1 MKRSPQIAL
10 QQEYAPDGTKYS
22 ASGFK
27 GANWWKNPEALL
39 AGDRPLAAYLDQ
51 LLVEGVANEGAGGLL
66 LPWYGIYHL
75 KSSEDHADSYGLL
88 RLPGDSDWIPQLTTS
103 GALSDNTFQ
112 LAITAWWSPTLGS
125 ATPSRT
131 GAVLRQGERRW
142 LMPER
147 AWGLVQHVTR
157 FAKEC
162 AGLSYPDRLRA
173 VGELRSAAQTCGA
186 RLDDFL
192 QRTDIRTPDKLRI
205 ELKREEAL
213 GTPVVEVVPGPEG
226 VPANFVDVFDRY
238 SAVQQRYDL
247 VQPDGGMTHVAA
259 SPAVRAALGAIKR
272 LPGRRLSSEQ
282 AALFAYNPHAVLGE
296 EAASALDDDQVDQ
309 ARVAAGLVP
318 SHLRFLPE
326 QSTTSFAAIEVA
338 AEASD
343 AAPERLKLNDVQV
356 QHLIAAAGRSRS
368 RALPIFQ
375 WEGNEILC
383 DAAAE
388 NELAALA
395 YWRAQSEAARSA
407 PHATELLDLTAYSPR
422 VTGFDSK
429 IQAVPYVAHRTHGE
443 KWLPED
449 DIGIVTV
456 DAQTGAVQKH
466 RMTPESVDVLQR
478 ALDEATEQG
487 QTTVR
492 IPGSGIEVTLSQAE
506 SLATGLREVGFAKHR
521 PADPRPISSP
531 KPDQR
536 AGLRIHHNIESLDY
550 VEAIEQMVG
559 EVDAGNA
566 DLPAAL
572 NYGISLLPH
581 QQYGLAWLQRRY
593 LNRDH
598 GIAGCL
604 LADDMGLGKTLQ
616 SLALI
621 AWAGERSHV
630 EIPSLVVAPVALL
643 DNWKQEIA
651 KFLDWPPGSVL
662 SLYGSE
668 LSDRCARED
677 QIDDELKSLGVRKLL
692 RKGFA
697 EGFNLVLTTYETLR
711 DYQLSIGRQPWDIV
725 VCDEAQKIKNPG
737 AFVTQAAKALRAR
750 FKIACTGTPVENSL
764 ADLWCLFDF
773 FQPGCLGA
781 LNQFTKSYRASI
793 EARREGHEALVERLR
808 TMIGPWVLRRMKSE
822 VPGGLPQKLIGRDAD
837 AAAVGLA
844 MSPDQ
849 LMAYTKALTV
859 YREAQKTGGKQGAN
873 ALLPLLHR
881 LRMVCAYPMAELR
894 PDHEQAPVAEHLRVS
909 PKLAWLMQRLDDISR
924 RNEKA
929 IVFTDYRVVQRLIQ
943 RVVEHRFGFRPC
955 IINGSTTANAASDHS
970 RQQLIDEFQEA
981 EGFGVLILGTTAV
994 GFGVNIQEA
1003 NHVIHF
1009 TRSWNPAKED
1019 QATDRAYRIGQTR
1032 DVYVYC
1038 PTVTGRGFES
1048 FEQRLAERLDYKRGL
1063 SADMLAGPQVLSME
1077 DFGDI

>member
-10 QQEYAPDGTKYS
+10 QQEYASDGIEYSTLNLGAPD
-22 ASGFK
+22 
-27 GANWWKNPEALL
+27 WLKNPDALPS
-39 AGDRPLAAYLDQ
+39 GDRPLAAYLDQ
-51 LLVEGVANEGAGGLL
+51 LLVEGIASERAGSLL
-66 LPWYGIYHL
+66 LPWDAVYHL
-75 KSSEDHADSYGLL
+75 RSSEDHADSYFLL
-88 RLPGDSDWIPQLTTS
+88 RLPADSDWAPQLTTS
-103 GALSDNTFQ
+103 GALSDSTFQ
-112 LAITAWWSPTLGS
+112 LAITAWWSTTLGS
-125 ATPSRT
+125 VTPSRT
-131 GAVLRQGERRW
+131 GAVLHQGECKW

-147 AWGLVQHVTR
+147 AWDLVQHVTR

-162 AGLSYPDRLRA
+162 AGLSYPDRLRE

-186 RLDDFL
+186 RLDDYL
-192 QRTDIRTPDKLRI
+192 QRTDIRTPDRLQI

-213 GTPVVEVVPGPEG
+213 GMPVVEVVPGPEG

-247 VQPDGGMTHVAA
+247 VQPDGGMTHVAP

-296 EAASALDDDQVDQ
+296 EAASALDDDQIDQ
-309 ARVAAGLVP
+309 ARLAAGLVP

-326 QSTTSFAAIEVA
+326 QSTASFAAIEIAVD
-338 AEASD
+338 ASD
-343 AAPERLKLNDVQV
+343 AAPERLKLNNSQV
-356 QHLIAAAGRSRS
+356 QQLIAAAGRSRS

-388 NELAALA
+388 NELAALTH
-395 YWRAQSEAARSA
+395 WRALSAATRST
-407 PHATELLDLTAYSPR
+407 PHAAELLDLAAYSPR

-429 IQAVPYVAHRTHGE
+429 VQAVPYVAHQTHGK

-456 DAQTGAVQKH
+456 DSQTGAVQKH
-466 RMTPESVDVLQR
+466 RMTPESVEALQR

-492 IPGSGIEVTLSQAE
+492 IPDSNTEVTLSQAE
-506 SLATGLREVGFAKHR
+506 GLAASLREVGLAKHH
-521 PADPRPISSP
+521 PAEPRPISNP

-550 VEAIEQMVG
+550 VEAVEQMVG
-559 EVDAGNA
+559 EVAGGNA
-566 DLPAAL
+566 NLPVAL
-572 NYGISLLPH
+572 NPGVSLLPH
-581 QQYGLAWLQRRY
+581 QQHGLAWLQRRY

-616 SLALI
+616 SLALV
-621 AWAGERSHV
+621 AWAGERSHF
-630 EIPSLVVAPVALL
+630 EIPSLVVAPVSLL

-651 KFLDWPPGSVL
+651 KFLNWPSGSVL

-668 LSDRCARED
+668 LSGRCAGED

-697 EGFNLVLTTYETLR
+697 DGFNLVLTTYETLR
-711 DYQLSIGRQPWDIV
+711 DYQLSIGRQSWDIV
-725 VCDEAQKIKNPG
+725 VCDEAQKIKNPS

-781 LNQFTKSYRASI
+781 LNEFTKSYRTSI
-793 EARREGHEALVERLR
+793 EARREGHEALIERLR
-808 TMIGPWVLRRMKSE
+808 TMIEPWVLRRMKSE
-822 VPGGLPQKLIGRDAD
+822 VHGGLPQKLTGRDAD
-837 AAAVGLA
+837 AAAMGLA
-844 MSPDQ
+844 MSSDQ
-849 LMAYTKALTV
+849 LMAYTKALAV

-881 LRMVCAYPMAELR
+881 LRMICAYPMAEMR

-909 PKLAWLMQRLDDISR
+909 PKLVWLMQRLDDISR
-924 RNEKA
+924 LGEKA
-929 IVFTDYRVVQRLIQ
+929 IVFTDYRAVQRLIQ
-943 RVVEHRFGFRPC
+943 RTVENRFGFRPC
-955 IINGSTTANAASDHS
+955 IINGSTTANADSDHS
-970 RQQLIDEFQEA
+970 RQKLIDEFQQA

-1019 QATDRAYRIGQTR
+1019 QATDRAYRIGQAR

-1038 PTVTGRGFES
+1038 PTVAGNGFES

-1063 SADMLAGPQVLSME
+1063 SADMLAGQQELSME
-1077 DFGDI
+1077 DFRDI